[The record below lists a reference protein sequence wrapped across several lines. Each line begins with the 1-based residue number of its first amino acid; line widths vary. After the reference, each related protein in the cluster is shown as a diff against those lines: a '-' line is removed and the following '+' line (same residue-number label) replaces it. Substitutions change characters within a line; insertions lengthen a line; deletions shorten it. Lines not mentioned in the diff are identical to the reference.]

1 MDKGVHKVRGQT
13 SSLSQDAIFCLVPG
27 QLLLLLP
34 PPQLSLLFPSVA
46 TLRNLNADFLV
57 PGTCDVT
64 DGI

>member
-1 MDKGVHKVRGQT
+1 MRRQACP
-13 SSLSQDAIFCLVPG
+13 LSQDATFCLVPG

-34 PPQLSLLFPSVA
+34 TELSLSFPSVA
-46 TLRNLNADFLV
+46 TLRNLDADFLV